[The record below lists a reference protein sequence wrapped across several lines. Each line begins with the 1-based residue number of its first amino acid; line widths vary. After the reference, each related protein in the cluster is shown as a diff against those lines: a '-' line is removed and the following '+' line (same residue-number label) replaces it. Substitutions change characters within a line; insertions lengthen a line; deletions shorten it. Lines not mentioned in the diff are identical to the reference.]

1 MRTTINI
8 DEQLLAYTKLQAV
21 QQGCTLKQVI
31 EDALREFFSRHRL
44 QQDPVKLETVSGAG
58 LKPGIDLDN
67 SRSLKKKRGRTSRGQ
82 VANKESKCVLYRPY
96 VE

>member
-8 DEQLLAYTKLQAV
+8 DEQLLAYAKLQAV

-31 EDALREFFSRHRL
+31 EDALREFFSRHHL
-44 QQDPVKLETVSGAG
+44 QHVPVKLETVSGAG

-67 SRSLKKKRGRTSRGQ
+67 SRSLSDIMDDR
-82 VANKESKCVLYRPY
+82 
-96 VE
+96 

>member
-8 DEQLLAYTKLQAV
+8 DEQLLTYAKLQAA

-44 QQDPVKLETVSGAG
+44 QQDLVKLETVSGAG
-58 LKPGIDLDN
+58 LKPGVDLDN
-67 SRSLKKKRGRTSRGQ
+67 SRSLSDIMDDR
-82 VANKESKCVLYRPY
+82 
-96 VE
+96 